1 MFSFFNKFMF
11 EEKKVPAVTKANA
24 LHELFNFFFPV
35 NPFLR

>member
-1 MFSFFNKFMF
+1 MFSIFNKFMF
-11 EEKKVPAVTKANA
+11 EEKKVPEMTTLNA